1 MGTVLFRYELVT
13 SFRFSTISA
22 ESVTYV
28 QNSSSPHRW
37 FTAATPIHRRIG
49 FSAVHDLNS
58 DSIPHRVQ
66 ATGENTSIS
75 SQNQWQLRN
84 HTFSAHIF
92 ISLPQPVL
100 QTLFCSDSQIGDN
113 HQHPYHQT
121 CYSWCEVQ

>member
-75 SQNQWQLRN
+75 SQRSEE
-84 HTFSAHIF
+84 HTSE
-92 ISLPQPVL
+92 L
-100 QTLFCSDSQIGDN
+100 QSRGHLVCRLLL
-113 HQHPYHQT
+113 
-121 CYSWCEVQ
+121 EKR